1 MSTEFNIKSLASE
14 NEVSGRMKAAEL
26 LKQCPVPENEQIAN
40 IGLFVKR
47 QELTKTLFFSELYQ
61 EVMKVHGSI
70 FEFGV
75 RWGQNLVTL
84 NNLRGIYEPFNH
96 SRKIVGFDTF
106 EGFAGTHEKDG
117 GHAVIEAGSL
127 AVSERYEEYL
137 QDVLDYHEGECPL
150 SHIKK
155 NSLEKGDAP
164 KMLADYLQR
173 NPETIV
179 AMAWFDMTL
188 YEPTYECLK
197 LLKGY
202 LTKGSILGFDEL
214 NDHQFPGETVALRDA
229 LGLENV
235 AIRRNRFSG
244 AQSYVIIE

>member
-1 MSTEFNIKSLASE
+1 MEAARLLEE
-14 NEVSGRMKAAEL
+14 N
-26 LKQCPVPENEQIAN
+26 PVPDNEKIAN

-47 QELTKTLFFSELYQ
+47 QELTKTLFFAELYKQ
-61 EVMKVHGSI
+61 VLQVHGSI

-106 EGFAGTHEKDG
+106 EGFVGTHEKDG
-117 GHAVIEAGSL
+117 GHDVISSGSL
-127 AVSERYEEYL
+127 AVSEGYEEYL
-137 QDVLDYHEGECPL
+137 QRVLNYHEQECPL
-150 SHIKK
+150 SHISK

-164 KMLADYLQR
+164 KRLADYLQR

-197 LLKGY
+197 QLKGH

-214 NDHQFPGETVALRDA
+214 NDHQFPGETIALRDA

-235 AIRRNRFSG
+235 AIQRNQFSG
-244 AQSYVIIE
+244 AQSYVVID